1 MNKHRIRFPE
11 NYHRK
16 EFMPEEILSWGEKRV
31 TIGEITKHARE
42 SAKERGITIP
52 EQIKFTGE
60 NIIEMVRCDDKHTL
74 MLNNMIVYSHPNL
87 YTYDIILRLD
97 NDLDHYGQKN
107 IHSFVKYNY
116 INYSNLRDID
126 AVRCL
131 N

>member
-1 MNKHRIRFPE
+1 MSVILRGGYDAIRKSIV
-11 NYHRK
+11 NTT
-16 EFMPEEILSWGEKRV
+16 LLNTTNWN
-31 TIGEITKHARE
+31 IGKIYVNTYVHVCN
-42 SAKERGITIP
+42 
-52 EQIKFTGE
+52 IKSTRE

-116 INYSNLRDID
+116 INYSNLRDIHS
-126 AVRCL
+126 VRCL